1 MQAGWTVRWINE
13 QQVPYTF
20 NGNQW
25 IGYENINSV
34 KAKVLYN
41 YSLYPQKGM
50 LFSIPNH
57 QLQSVV
63 FQGEFARQQ
72 GLGGVMVYALEMD
85 DFRNVCGN
93 GNYPLVKSLKT
104 AFGV

>member
-1 MQAGWTVRWINE
+1 LH
-13 QQVPYTF
+13 PY
-20 NGNQW
+20 Q
-25 IGYENINSV
+25 II
-34 KAKVLYN
+34 KRA
-41 YSLYPQKGM
+41 
-50 LFSIPNH
+50 I
-57 QLQSVV
+57 

>member
-1 MQAGWTVRWINE
+1 MLASITNHNFK
-13 QQVPYTF
+13 TC
-20 NGNQW
+20 
-25 IGYENINSV
+25 
-34 KAKVLYN
+34 VL
-41 YSLYPQKGM
+41 
-50 LFSIPNH
+50 
-57 QLQSVV
+57 